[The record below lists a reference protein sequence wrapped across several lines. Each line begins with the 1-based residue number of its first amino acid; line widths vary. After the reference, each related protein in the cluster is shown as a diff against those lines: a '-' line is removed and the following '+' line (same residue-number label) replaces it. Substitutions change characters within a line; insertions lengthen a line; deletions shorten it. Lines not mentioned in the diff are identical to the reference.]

1 LFLGRFSAHRQIAIG
16 PVHHG
21 AFNMLIFRGGNWPEH
36 RSWFVATVLA
46 TVAATAWYVAAGF
59 WSGHWHWP
67 GGSSAPGFT
76 FGVVG
81 GLLIVFEMLLWLRK
95 KYRVVRIGRAKLW
108 MKAHIWLGLLTLP
121 VMVLHSGFRWWNVP
135 LSGALMLLFLVVIV
149 SGVWGLVLQQFL
161 PTTMLEDLPAET
173 IRSQIDYVLG
183 QYLTEARRIVRITCG
198 EEDLV
203 EAGVDGS
210 TPDREEQSF
219 LVIGAVRTTGRV
231 QGKVLQTR
239 VQIEPVPNSEPLL
252 VFFER
257 YIVPFLTAKRIS
269 GMPLASGKRSDSMFR
284 ELKTSLVPKAHPVV
298 DSLEDLCDQRRQF
311 AKQAQIHA
319 WLHGWLCVHL
329 PVSVA
334 MFVLMIIHVFYAL
347 KYF

>member
-1 LFLGRFSAHRQIAIG
+1 
-16 PVHHG
+16 
-21 AFNMLIFRGGNWPEH
+21 MLIFRGGNWPEH
-36 RSWFVATVLA
+36 RSWCIAAVLA
-46 TVAATAWYVAAGF
+46 SLAATAWYVADGF
-59 WSGHWHWP
+59 RSGHWSWP
-67 GGSSAPGFT
+67 GGSSAPGFA

-81 GLLIVFEMLLWLRK
+81 GLIIVFEMLLWVRK
-95 KYRVVRIGRAKLW
+95 KYRVVRIGRAKFW

-135 LSGALMLLFLVVIV
+135 LSGVLMLLFLVVIA
-149 SGVWGLVLQQFL
+149 SGTWGLVLQQFL

-173 IRSQIDYVLG
+173 IHSQIDYILG

-198 EEDLV
+198 QEETV
-203 EAGVDGS
+203 KAAANGSAG
-210 TPDREEQSF
+210 DREDQSF

-239 VQIEPVPNSEPLL
+239 TQITPVTNSEPLL

-257 YIVPFLTAKRIS
+257 HIAPFLQAKHIS
-269 GMPLASGKRSDSMFR
+269 DMTLASGKRSDAMFR
-284 ELKTSLVPKAHPVV
+284 DLKTSLDPEAHPVV
-298 DSLEDLCDQRRQF
+298 DALEDLCDQRRQF
-311 AKQAQIHA
+311 AKQARLHA
-319 WLHGWLCVHL
+319 WLHGWLLVHF

-347 KYF
+347 RYF